1 LILETQNLTKTYQF
15 GSSTITAIKN
25 VNLEIENGTFV
36 SIAGPS
42 GSGKTTLLNL
52 IGLLSHPT
60 SGKIFFK
67 GEDTSQLSERERRK
81 FRLSNIGFVFQIF
94 NLIPTLT
101 AQENVELPMAFARV
115 RPDTQRERA
124 KDLLQL
130 VGLTHRTCHRP
141 KQLSAGEMQ
150 RVAIVRALAN
160 NPSLI
165 IADEP
170 TGELDTQTGLN
181 IINLLLNL
189 CKTQGKTIVIA
200 THDEKIKK
208 IADVVYES
216 YARSF
221 VRTTAQN
228 REQTRNTQE
237 NGKSDTR

>member
-1 LILETQNLTKTYQF
+1 MILETQNLTKTYQF

-36 SIAGPS
+36 SIVGPS

-67 GEDTSQLSERERRK
+67 REDTSQLSERERRK
-81 FRLSNIGFVFQIF
+81 FRLSNIGFVFQTF

-115 RPDTQRERA
+115 KPDTQRERA
-124 KDLLQL
+124 KDLLRL

-221 VRTTAQN
+221 VRTTTQN

-237 NGKSDTR
+237 NHKSDTR